1 MKYRFYGDQLQLI
14 KYELTVTQR
23 IEGRDNVYTYQASDD
38 EEKDAYLELY
48 PGAEVT
54 GDAEN
59 GYTITVTEHIDDQE
73 IKETY
78 TATTDAERD
87 EILARH
93 PDAVVTEIDNTGY
106 EWLDGMTFT
115 QDQLRAGELERAI
128 ELGEEEYKKYL
139 MESDANYQM
148 LELDMRLALLE
159 SGVNMNELHSV
170 S

>member
-1 MKYRFYGDQLQLI
+1 MKYRFYGDQLQI
-14 KYELTVTQR
+14 VRYELTVTHR
-23 IEGRDNVYTYQASDD
+23 IEGSDSVYIYHAADDD
-38 EEKDAYLELY
+38 EKNAYLELY

-93 PDAVVTEIDNTGY
+93 PDAEVAEIDNTGY

-115 QDQLRAGELERAI
+115 QDQLRSGELEQAI
-128 ELGEEEYKKYL
+128 ELGEEEYKRQKQ
-139 MESDANYQM
+139 ESDPEYRVKV
-148 LELDMRLALLE
+148 LEDALLE
-159 SGVNMNELHSV
+159 LASIIGGE
-170 S
+170 